1 MLHPNVRMTLIA
13 RLELVGHSAA
23 HDKRS
28 PAGGLRPQYLPRHQY
43 AIVGEAGGNSVTA
56 VSRLGASPLIA

>member
-13 RLELVGHSAA
+13 RLELVGQSAA
-23 HDKRS
+23 YDKRS
-28 PAGGLRPQYLPRHQY
+28 PGGGLRRQYLPRHQY

>member
-1 MLHPNVRMTLIA
+1 MLHPNARLTLIA
-13 RLELVGHSAA
+13 RLELVRQSAG

-28 PAGGLRPQYLPRHQY
+28 LAGGLRRQYLSLHQY